1 MAADE
6 FGSTSLP
13 ESVLQSFQ
21 AGSLAGR
28 YRGRPM
34 WKCPID
40 LMHYMSLIWE
50 IRPRTVI
57 EFGSNRGASALWF
70 ADTMDAA
77 GIEDGRVLS
86 FDIEPVTD
94 LPDPRITFAHCD
106 VANPLASIDRN
117 GLRDLPKP
125 WLVNDDALELPP
137 DSGVCVDSMTLAYC
151 SRIRSRLVPVSGN
164 RGLNDDVVY
173 YTILRS
179 RRTLQVLIDQQI
191 SKNIGR
197 SIHA

>member
-1 MAADE
+1 MSISIRPGARLYSAVCATELIVVKSPIGEAEITIGGVPPLSTGADGKRDAAIVDG
-6 FGSTSLP
+6 FG
-13 ESVLQSFQ
+13 
-21 AGSLAGR
+21 AGTAMGKRYVDAEGTIELLCTKAGDGVPALAG
-28 YRGRPM
+28 
-34 WKCPID
+34 
-40 LMHYMSLIWE
+40 
-50 IRPRTVI
+50 
-57 EFGSNRGASALWF
+57 A
-70 ADTMDAA
+70 
-77 GIEDGRVLS
+77 VLS
-86 FDIEPVTD
+86 IKD
-94 LPDPRITFAHCD
+94 A
-106 VANPLASIDRN
+106 
-117 GLRDLPKP
+117 KP
-125 WLVNDDALELPP
+125 LELPP